1 MVGVVGGECGNDWEN
16 YRFEG
21 MDSKIGDELRRC

>member
-1 MVGVVGGECGNDWEN
+1 MVSGECGDDWEN